1 MIPGEAAPRP
11 DGGRRRVGVVGAG
24 ILGLAV
30 ARRLAEVCGDE
41 VTVFEKEPEV
51 AAHQTG
57 RNSGVVHSGLYYKP
71 GSLKAVLCR
80 RGVELL
86 REFCGEK
93 GLEYREIGK
102 VVVARDA
109 MEVERLRDLQ
119 ARAQANGV
127 PGIAWLEPDALREIE
142 PNVRGVAAL
151 HSPTT
156 AIVDY
161 RAVARALA
169 DDVAASGGKLLL
181 GQAVTD
187 IRPERGSVAVYCGA
201 DKSSSNGNSGAGE
214 RHVFD
219 HLVLCAGLHS
229 DTLARRA
236 GDNKGPAIVP
246 FRGEYF
252 RLVPQRADLVRGLVY
267 PVPDPAYPFLGVHLT
282 PRVDGSVD
290 VGPNAVLALAREAY
304 RRRDMNPRDLF
315 GTLTWPG
322 ALRLFAK
329 HWRMGVHEMY
339 GSLSKR
345 AFTEAARAYVPDLTP
360 ADLVRAPAG
369 VRAQAVDRDGGLVDD
384 FRISFLGPV
393 TAVRNAPS
401 PGATSSLAIAAH
413 VVDRLLERQSGC

>member
-1 MIPGEAAPRP
+1 M
-11 DGGRRRVGVVGAG
+11 VGAG

-30 ARRLAEVCGDE
+30 ARRLAEVRGDE

-86 REFCGEK
+86 RDFCAEK

-109 MEVERLRDLQ
+109 MEVDRLRDLQ

-187 IRPERGSVAVYCGA
+187 IRPEAGGVAVYTG
-201 DKSSSNGNSGAGE
+201 
-214 RHVFD
+214 
-219 HLVLCAGLHS
+219 
-229 DTLARRA
+229 
-236 GDNKGPAIVP
+236 GD
-246 FRGEYF
+246 
-252 RLVPQRADLVRGLVY
+252 
-267 PVPDPAYPFLGVHLT
+267 
-282 PRVDGSVD
+282 
-290 VGPNAVLALAREAY
+290 
-304 RRRDMNPRDLF
+304 
-315 GTLTWPG
+315 
-322 ALRLFAK
+322 
-329 HWRMGVHEMY
+329 
-339 GSLSKR
+339 
-345 AFTEAARAYVPDLTP
+345 
-360 ADLVRAPAG
+360 
-369 VRAQAVDRDGGLVDD
+369 
-384 FRISFLGPV
+384 
-393 TAVRNAPS
+393 
-401 PGATSSLAIAAH
+401 
-413 VVDRLLERQSGC
+413 RQSGSKGGGAEERHAFDQLVL

>member
-1 MIPGEAAPRP
+1 MIPAEAVPRP
-11 DGGRRRVGVVGAG
+11 AGGRRRVGVVGAG
-24 ILGLAV
+24 IVGLAV
-30 ARRLAEVCGDE
+30 ARRLAEVRGDE
-41 VTVFEKEPEV
+41 VTVFDKESEV

-57 RNSGVVHSGLYYKP
+57 HNSGVVHSGLYYKP

-80 RGVELL
+80 RGVDLL
-86 REFCGEK
+86 REFCAGK
-93 GLEYREIGK
+93 DLEYREIGK

-109 MEVERLRDLQ
+109 VEAERLRELQ
-119 ARAQANGV
+119 DRARANGV
-127 PGIAWLEPDALREIE
+127 PGVAWLGPQALREIE

-169 DDVAASGGKLLL
+169 DDVAAYGGKLLL
-181 GQAVTD
+181 GRPVTG
-187 IRPERGSVAVYCGA
+187 IRPEGGGVTVVRG
-201 DKSSSNGNSGAGE
+201 GNGAGDGDE
-214 RHVFD
+214 RERYLFD
-219 HLVLCAGLHS
+219 ELILCAGLHS
-229 DTLARRA
+229 DTLARLA
-236 GDNKGPAIVP
+236 GDDKGPAIVP

-252 RLVPQRADLVRGLVY
+252 RLVPQRADIVRGLVY

-282 PRVDGSVD
+282 PRVDGTVD
-290 VGPNAVLALAREAY
+290 VGPNAVLGLAREAY
-304 RRRDMNPRDLF
+304 RRSDVSPRDLIN
-315 GTLTWPG
+315 TLTWPG
-322 ALRLFAK
+322 TLRLFAK
-329 HWRMGVHEMY
+329 HWRMGAHEMY

-345 AFTEAARAYVPDLTP
+345 AFTQAARAYVPDLTA

-401 PGATSSLAIAAH
+401 PGATSSLAIARH
-413 VVDRLLERQSGC
+413 VVDRLLEHRSG